1 MSNKEFITIDN
12 KEITKDHVYFTSS
25 STVYANERRVPSHS
39 IKDLLK
45 RCTAV
50 CKQLKATGCKVSHK
64 YKTRKEIADSVDQ
77 YAKELLDY
85 NHNFD
90 LLVSYAT
97 WITSKPLPVGTSDN
111 EEMNTM
117 YLHRNNC
124 MKALYRNTVLSK
136 VLEFAAKLA
145 TLEQELEDGDC
156 NYSKVYF

>member
-1 MSNKEFITIDN
+1 MYNKEFIEIDN
-12 KEITKDHVYFTSS
+12 KEITKDCVYFTSS
-25 STVYANERRVPSHS
+25 STTYANERRVPSHS

-45 RCTAV
+45 RCAAV
-50 CKQLKATGCKVSHK
+50 CKQLKASGCKVSHK
-64 YKTRKEIADSVDQ
+64 YRTRKEIADSADQ

-124 MKALYRNTVLSK
+124 MKSLYRNTVLSK
-136 VLEFAAKLA
+136 VLEFAHKLD

-156 NYSKVYF
+156 NYSHVYF